1 VVKALNSDG
10 VCPFCQQTYQKVC
23 KVLKSFVDCKLNQTG
38 GSMSKLIEELLEVQK
53 ELSHAKA
60 EAVNPHFKS
69 SYVKFEDLWDYAKEA
84 LNARDI
90 MIQQVSHECELGAC
104 IETVLYG
111 HGENL
116 STGKMIVRADKP
128 TAQAFGS
135 AVTYAKRYSLSMALG
150 IGADKDDDA
159 NNATSGAKR
168 GW

>member
-1 VVKALNSDG
+1 MQNHLLEK
-10 VCPFCQQTYQKVC
+10 
-23 KVLKSFVDCKLNQTG
+23 
-38 GSMSKLIEELLEVQK
+38 LLEVQT

-84 LNARDI
+84 LNKHDI
-90 MIQQVSHECELGAC
+90 LIQQVSHECEVGAC
-104 IETVLYG
+104 IETMLFG
-111 HGENL
+111 HSASL

-159 NNATSGAKR
+159 NTATTGAKR